1 LTNGQTE
8 RKTGTSVAVRHS
20 RGLFVVIVLAVVFF
34 TLLALIVVNSGRHG
48 APPAAQAETLSVVPL
63 HIRLRTEP
71 TAKAPVVATE
81 EQGEKLIVLEDRGE
95 WVRVQDGDNLVGW
108 VERNSLE
115 RTSERERRLAR
126 YGAIRKLPSLGGI
139 VSERAPLYGGPGIF
153 YPIIG
158 ELTPE
163 TQVKIYTRDHD
174 FYAIEHDGQIAY
186 ADVDAIDVSAA
197 GRQLEVHTDT
207 TSTTESTATSEPP
220 PTETQTTSIPAPEP
234 SPQPVT
240 PIPSERTGVYPAVP
254 PGGTQPEETDRVV
267 PRYPLMARRANV
279 AGAVVVRGIVRRDG
293 TIDNVEIIKDL
304 PYGLGEAAR
313 EAVQQWHFRPATY
326 RGEPI
331 DVYYTVTVNFRLT
344 P

>member
-1 LTNGQTE
+1 MTNSGQTE
-8 RKTGTSVAVRHS
+8 RKTGTSVATRHS
-20 RGLFVVIVLAVVFF
+20 RGLLVVIVLAIVFF
-34 TLLALIVVNSGRHG
+34 SLLALIVVNSGRRG
-48 APPAAQAETLSVVPL
+48 GPPAAQAETLSVVPL

-71 TAKAPVVATE
+71 SAKAAVVATE

-158 ELTPE
+158 ELTPD

-207 TSTTESTATSEPP
+207 TSTTETTATSEPP
-220 PTETQTTSIPAPEP
+220 PTETQGTASVPEP
-234 SPQPVT
+234 APQPVA

-267 PRYPLMARRANV
+267 PRYPILARRSNV

-304 PYGLGEAAR
+304 PLGLGEAAR